1 MYHVIFFD
9 DEHWYSLLP
18 LSFTKPACE
27 LRIGIRTITEKWT
40 SIFQGSHSYITRE
53 YLSKK
58 YPININ
64 QENLIINGRLLPN
77 DQTVHLIKQLEINQ
91 ALIFND
97 VMIAARLDDDQ
108 INRLGDENQADTFK
122 AIDVSSLAAN
132 YVKMITRPYDL
143 FSHNKE
149 QIAYDFKQITNNR
162 RSLTLAK
169 NNRTLNPEQIFVEE
183 GANVNFSILNASEG
197 PIYIGKNAQVLEN
210 AIIKGPFALG
220 DSGVVKMGAKIYS
233 GVSTGPHCKIGGE
246 ISNTVIQGYS
256 NKGHDG
262 YLGDSVLGEW
272 CNLGADTNN
281 SNLKNNYAEVK
292 AWNYKTERF
301 DKSGLQF
308 CGLTMGDHSKSAIN
322 TMFNTGTVTGVAAN
336 VFGHGF
342 PRNFIPS
349 YSWGGYQKLTTF
361 TFDKSLEMMDLMMSR
376 RNVTLSE
383 EDIQIMKTIF
393 DHTAK
398 YRSWEKT

>member
-1 MYHVIFFD
+1 MYHVLFFD

-27 LRIGIRTITEKWT
+27 LRVGIRTISQKWT
-40 SIFQGSHSYITRE
+40 SIFQGSFAYITRD
-53 YLSKK
+53 YLSVK
-58 YPININ
+58 YPINIHK
-64 QENLIINGRLLPN
+64 ENLIINGRLLPN
-77 DQTVHLIKQLEINQ
+77 DQTVQLINQLEMNQ

-97 VMIAARLDDDQ
+97 VMIAARLDEDQ
-108 INRLGDENQADTFK
+108 INRLGNDNLEDTFE
-122 AIDVSSLAAN
+122 AIDISTIAAD
-132 YVKMITRPYDL
+132 YIDMIKRPHDL
-143 FSHNKE
+143 FSHNKQ
-149 QIAYDFKQITNNR
+149 QIAYDFKKICAHRKSATLDHTN
-162 RSLTLAK
+162 RSVK
-169 NNRTLNPEQIFVEE
+169 SDQIFLEQ
-183 GANVNFSILNASEG
+183 GAKVSFSLLNASEG

-210 AIIKGPFALG
+210 AVIKGPFALG
-220 DSGVVKMGAKIYS
+220 DYGVVKMGAKIYP

-246 ISNTVIQGYS
+246 IGNTVIQAYS

-262 YLGDSVLGEW
+262 YLGDSVIGEW

-292 AWNYKTERF
+292 TWNYAMEKF
-301 DKSGLQF
+301 DKTGLQF

-336 VFGHGF
+336 IFGHGF

-349 YSWGGYQKLTTF
+349 FSWGGYQKITTF

-376 RNVTLSE
+376 RNVRLDE
-383 EDIQIMKTIF
+383 LDIQIMKTIF

-398 YRSWEKT
+398 YRSWEKS